1 VNQLGKPQHQKKTSS
16 STSSTNGKPQNHS
29 LSHMTNH
36 LQPLALITFFSSFVA
51 ERVQIRDDAR
61 RKGAEGGKSK

>member
-1 VNQLGKPQHQKKTSS
+1 
-16 STSSTNGKPQNHS
+16 
-29 LSHMTNH
+29 MTNH

-51 ERVQIRDDAR
+51 EWVQIRDDAR